1 MHLEHAAEYHEV
13 SRRKFDSSEV
23 QTTQVPTVVEVD
35 RVESIIQA
43 ESVYGL
49 YLSHD
54 VGAEVVFGKEDPSF
68 LTNS

>member
-23 QTTQVPTVVEVD
+23 QRFLQDLVD

-68 LTNS
+68 LTHS